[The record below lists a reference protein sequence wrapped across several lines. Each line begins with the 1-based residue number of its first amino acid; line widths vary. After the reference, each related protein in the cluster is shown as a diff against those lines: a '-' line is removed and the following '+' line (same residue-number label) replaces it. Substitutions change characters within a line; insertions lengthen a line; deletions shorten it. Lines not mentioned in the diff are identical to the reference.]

1 MVIDAHAAPRSPV
14 VGVHDVIFT
23 FSYVT
28 WDGAVA
34 RGMSFAQ
41 DRLLQTLLA
50 SPQVRRLLVANPFR
64 SMPRALGRRVLGGD
78 APFPAGDRVAL
89 CSPLRLGRRDPT
101 DVRALQRSY
110 ARYDRCLRRAA
121 ARLGLER
128 PAVVTMHPLIAGF
141 TPLEWAGPV
150 TFYASDDWTQAPAY
164 RPWWPAYREAYARVR
179 TLGRGL
185 CAVSSAII
193 ERLGP
198 QGPFAVVPNGV
209 DPGEWTVPALAP
221 AAVTATPSPRIL
233 YVGTLDERLDVPA
246 VLATAR
252 AFATGSVLLAGP
264 VTNPGH
270 LAPLREQANV
280 RFLGRVARDRV
291 PSLMRAADVAV
302 IPHRRTGF
310 TRAMSPLKAYEY
322 LAAGRPVAAADLP
335 PLRQVDDRV
344 VLVGEGEDFVA
355 GVRAA
360 LALGPASESA
370 RMSFVTANSWASR
383 HERVLDLV
391 LREAPR

>member
-1 MVIDAHAAPRSPV
+1 MAIHAPAVSAPPV
-14 VGVHDVIFT
+14 VAAHDVIFT

-34 RGMSFAQ
+34 RGMNFAQ

-50 SPQVRRLLVANPFR
+50 SQRVHRLLVANPFR
-64 SMPRALGRRVLGGD
+64 SMPRALGRRILGGN

-110 ARYDRCLRRAA
+110 ASYDRCLRQAA
-121 ARLGLER
+121 ERLGLER

-141 TPLEWAGPV
+141 TPLQWAGPV

-164 RPWWPAYREAYARVR
+164 RPWWPAYEEAYARVR
-179 TLGRGL
+179 ALGRGL
-185 CAVSSAII
+185 CAVSGAIVD
-193 ERLGP
+193 RLEP

-209 DPGEWTVPALAP
+209 DPAEWATVPPAS
-221 AAVTATPSPRIL
+221 AAVMATPSPRIL

-252 AFATGSVLLAGP
+252 AYTAGSVLLAGP
-264 VTNPGH
+264 VPNPEH
-270 LAPLREQANV
+270 VAPLREHANIH
-280 RFLGRVARDRV
+280 FLGRVARDRV
-291 PSLMRAADVAV
+291 PGLMGAADVAV
-302 IPHRRTGF
+302 IPHRRSGF

-322 LAAGRPVAAADLP
+322 LAAGRPVAAVDLP
-335 PLRQVDDRV
+335 PLREVDDRV
-344 VLVGEGEDFVA
+344 VLVGENEDFVE

-360 LALGPASESA
+360 LALGPASEA
-370 RMSFVTANSWASR
+370 DRMSFVTANSWARR

-391 LREAPR
+391 LREPPR